1 MIEQSNSIFQS
12 RRFTH
17 WQLLLV
23 TWFVYSAHAAI
34 VPHLPR
40 YYDLDLHLSDQAI
53 GMLMAMPALLTLL
66 MQPLWGILA
75 DRYLGRTNTYRLSIS
90 LGCVFL
96 LCMPFVYDL
105 GGYYLLICTACLMY
119 TCFISNGPILSSLVF
134 SFLGKENS
142 HKFSQIRVA
151 GSISFA
157 FTMLFICPLLIELS
171 AWMQW
176 LPRTGILFGAA
187 FFIIM
192 SFCFTF
198 WDRSHFEPEVRTPLH
213 SFTALLKDKNLIVLY
228 LSIFCVSSGTSAGIQ
243 YMGPYIGHLGYSDR
257 FYGLVWFMGIT
268 TEVGVSIF
276 LARIVKKVGLKR
288 VIIFGFL
295 ADSIRWAG
303 LYCFVEPQWII
314 LFTLLHGL
322 VVIAIF
328 FASPIYLDAE
338 CDSDIRSTAQ
348 SMIYFCLLGGQ
359 INGYLTSSWIV
370 SQYSHLPRA
379 EAIQNG
385 FIWFALASFI
395 GATVCVLGMKDNPPK
410 PSEPPLP
417 IEEMVG

>member
-1 MIEQSNSIFQS
+1 MIEQSSTFWQS

-17 WQLLLV
+17 WQLLMV

-40 YYDLDLHLSDQAI
+40 YYDLDLHLPDHAI
-53 GMLMAMPALLTLL
+53 GMLMAMPALATLL

-90 LGCVFL
+90 LGCIFL
-96 LCMPFVYDL
+96 ICMPFVYDI
-105 GGYYLLICTACLMY
+105 GGYYLLITTACLMY
-119 TCFISNGPILSSLVF
+119 TCFISNGPVLSSLVF
-134 SFLGKENS
+134 SFLGKKNA

-157 FTMLFICPLLIELS
+157 VTMLCFCPLFIAGSEWLG
-171 AWMQW
+171 W
-176 LPRTGILFGAA
+176 LPRTGMLFGAA
-187 FFIIM
+187 FFIIV

-198 WDRSHFEPEVRTPLH
+198 WDKTHFEPEVRTPLR

-228 LSIFCVSSGTSAGIQ
+228 LSIFFVSSGTSAGIQ
-243 YMGPYIGHLGYSDR
+243 YMGPYIGHLGYSDW
-257 FYGLVWFMGIT
+257 FYGLIWFMGIT
-268 TEVGVSIF
+268 TEIGLSFYLVS
-276 LARIVKKVGLKR
+276 IVKKVGLKR
-288 VIIFGFL
+288 VIVIGFM
-295 ADSIRWAG
+295 ADAIRWTG
-303 LYCFVEPQWII
+303 LYFVVAPELMV

-322 VVIAIF
+322 VVIAVF
-328 FASPIYLDAE
+328 FVSPIYLDSE
-338 CDSDIRSTAQ
+338 CDSSIRSTAQ
-348 SMIYFCLLGGQ
+348 SMIYFSLLAGQ

-379 EAIQNG
+379 EAIQSG

-395 GATVCVLGMKDNPPK
+395 GSMICLWGMKDEPPK

-417 IEEMVG
+417 IEEMIG